1 MHQVRRVLGPVSY
14 THLDVYKRQLLFAVP
29 KDCEEYIEAKRLL
42 KFLSY
47 FLPVPADDVPRTSLL
62 REFIGGGCYPG

>member
-1 MHQVRRVLGPVSY
+1 MIFNSA
-14 THLDVYKRQLLFAVP
+14 LLYETA
-29 KDCEEYIEAKRLL
+29 LL
-42 KFLSY
+42 KPLCGTAALRRAQGLRGSTSRPSGCWEFLSY